1 MSSTNS
7 LEIKQSLKRSR
18 NFDTNNRSTSF
29 AKQFFEIYLVPEN
42 EEEPVS
48 KRAKCLFEGCKTD
61 YIWLRSTSNMI
72 GHLRSSH
79 YIIKST
85 KTAKEIFNKSKSEH
99 LPEPLNHV
107 QQSYLTQQLIRFI
120 LSGTLP
126 LSIVNN
132 EEFKIFCNSLDP
144 RFRVPGVN
152 IIKTMIF
159 DAHNWTN
166 NLIKNKIAE
175 TAEHVALALDIWS
188 SRVHDAYLGLT
199 CHWLTSEF
207 KLYDIMLDMIDFP
220 ESHTATEIL
229 IKIQSELVKF
239 GISKENIVGI
249 TTDNGSNIKAAITQL
264 EISNIS
270 CSAHTLQ
277 LSVNLGLSHISSI
290 IAKAK
295 KLINFLSSDKK
306 RRQLKEMQK
315 QLNPDIKELLDVIK
329 DVETRWNSTFH
340 AIQRLIILQPSIK
353 HLRSSFLNNT
363 ASDIRKEA
371 TEILGGS
378 KYSTLDVTIP
388 AIRELEYHLKSI
400 GKSPLNIGL
409 YGSFLDPRFKKLLFI
424 TNNELKHQIIDD
436 LRKQYTQLLES
447 SSFPISTV
455 QVNSD
460 NNSKMQSFFCS
471 FIEDNEQNEFD

>member
-239 GISKENIVGI
+239 
-249 TTDNGSNIKAAITQL
+249 
-264 EISNIS
+264 
-270 CSAHTLQ
+270 
-277 LSVNLGLSHISSI
+277 
-290 IAKAK
+290 
-295 KLINFLSSDKK
+295 
-306 RRQLKEMQK
+306 
-315 QLNPDIKELLDVIK
+315 DIKELLDVIK